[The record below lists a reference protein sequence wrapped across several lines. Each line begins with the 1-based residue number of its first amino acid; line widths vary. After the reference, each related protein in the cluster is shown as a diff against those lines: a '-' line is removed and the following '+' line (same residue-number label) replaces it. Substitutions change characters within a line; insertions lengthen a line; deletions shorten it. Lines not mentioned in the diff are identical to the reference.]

1 MSIQKVC
8 EKQWKAIYLT
18 QKSSRISFWFR
29 LGVTSESLE
38 RIHKL
43 QFDKNKKI
51 PATETA
57 NRAETEQRQD
67 ETKKIIRPILFL
79 YI

>member
-43 QFDKNKKI
+43 QFDKKQKI
-51 PATETA
+51 PATETT
-57 NRAETEQRQD
+57 NMLQQGRDRATSGRN
-67 ETKKIIRPILFL
+67 KKRL
-79 YI
+79 